1 MLFMSKNLV
10 NAQRKW
16 TRLRNKY
23 LKNRTETDRVY
34 YNKQHIF
41 GVNLLRKTKKY
52 YYRNLNEKNVIDN
65 ERFWKIV
72 KSPLL
77 AKVKFSEKRSRY

>member
-1 MLFMSKNLV
+1 MPFMSKNLV

-23 LKNRTETDRVY
+23 LKNRTETDKIY
-34 YNKQHIF
+34 YNKQCIF
-41 GVNLLRKTKKY
+41 GVNFLRKKKY

-72 KSPLL
+72 KSPLS
-77 AKVKFSEKRSRY
+77 AKAKSSEKRSRY

>member
-1 MLFMSKNLV
+1 MPFMSKNLV

-23 LKNRTETDRVY
+23 LKNRIETDKIY
-34 YNKQHIF
+34 YNKQRIF

-52 YYRNLNEKNVIDN
+52 Y
-65 ERFWKIV
+65 
-72 KSPLL
+72 
-77 AKVKFSEKRSRY
+77 SEFK

>member
-1 MLFMSKNLV
+1 MPFMSKNLV

-23 LKNRTETDRVY
+23 LKNRTETDKIY
-34 YNKQHIF
+34 YNKQRIF
-41 GVNLLRKTKKY
+41 GVNFLRKKKY

-72 KSPLL
+72 KSPLS
-77 AKVKFSEKRSRY
+77 AKAKSSEKRSRY

>member
-1 MLFMSKNLV
+1 MSKNLV

-23 LKNRTETDRVY
+23 LKNRTETDKIY
-34 YNKQHIF
+34 YNKQRIF
-41 GVNLLRKTKKY
+41 GVNLLRKKKY

-72 KSPLL
+72 KSPFS
-77 AKVKFSEKRSRY
+77 AKAKSPEKRSRY

>member
-1 MLFMSKNLV
+1 MV

-23 LKNRTETDRVY
+23 LKNRTETDKIY
-34 YNKQHIF
+34 YNKQRIF
-41 GVNLLRKTKKY
+41 GVNFLRKKKY

-72 KSPLL
+72 KSPLS
-77 AKVKFSEKRSRY
+77 AKAKFSEKRSRY

>member
-1 MLFMSKNLV
+1 MPFMSKNLV

-23 LKNRTETDRVY
+23 LKNRTETDKIY
-34 YNKQHIF
+34 YNKQRIF
-41 GVNLLRKTKKY
+41 GVNFLRKKKY

>member
-1 MLFMSKNLV
+1 MSKNLV

-23 LKNRTETDRVY
+23 LKNRTETDKIY
-34 YNKQHIF
+34 YNKQRIF
-41 GVNLLRKTKKY
+41 GVNFLRKKKY